1 MAEIVPILALRFD
14 RSLLIDEQAQARSLF
29 TQWSGHVGVDPDPS
43 FRLAQ
48 ARLLRAEGDTKSSR
62 KAAQQLLEEGLQP
75 QDEAYV
81 GACLLAGSQLP
92 RHLLGAGGSQP
103 FWVEMELQR
112 WQDLSPK
119 PNRLVQRA
127 EDLGDATYLACA
139 WLVATES
146 WLRLEQDEPF
156 KSAWGRADELLRALP
171 APRLFPRL
179 ELLGVIGHFRAERA
193 DEASRHLERG
203 RSTLSPDQ
211 EVTSDRFKL
220 WSALLHLDR
229 GRLEDAQTAIA
240 TLSGA
245 RQKSLLLGHWAGQ
258 AALAWAEGDRTESRE
273 RLVRFA
279 VADDQLAVGSLSA
292 LGFLLWL
299 ADATEA
305 AQDLGSSE
313 AALRAALRTAGRSG
327 LARTVAELDDRLR
340 ELGTTGSF

>member
-1 MAEIVPILALRFD
+1 MAELIPILALRFD
-14 RSLLIDEQAQARSLF
+14 RSLLIDELVQARSLL
-29 TQWSGHVGVDPDPS
+29 TQWSGHLGADPGPD

-48 ARLLRAEGDTKSSR
+48 ARLLRAEGETKSSR
-62 KAAQQLLEEGLQP
+62 KAALELLEEGLQP
-75 QDEAYV
+75 QDEAYI

-92 RHLLGAGGSQP
+92 RHLLGEEISRP
-103 FWVEMELQR
+103 FWIEMELQR

-119 PNRLVQRA
+119 PDRLVHQA
-127 EDLGDATYLACA
+127 EELGDETFLACA

-146 WLRLEQDEPF
+146 WLRLEQDRPF
-156 KSAWGRADELLRALP
+156 QSAWHRADELLRALP
-171 APRLFPRL
+171 APRLLPRL
-179 ELLGVIGHFRAERA
+179 ELLAVIGHARAQRTDDA
-193 DEASRHLERG
+193 RHHLERG
-203 RSTLSPDQ
+203 RAGLVPDQ
-211 EVTSDRFKL
+211 EALSDRYKL
-220 WSALLHLDR
+220 WSTLIHLDQ
-229 GRLEDAQTAIA
+229 GRLQEAQDAIG

-258 AALAWAEGDRTESRE
+258 AALAWAEGKRIESRE
-273 RLVRFA
+273 RLVRFT

-305 AQDLGSSE
+305 DGDRGGSE

-340 ELGTTGSF
+340 ELGTLGRF